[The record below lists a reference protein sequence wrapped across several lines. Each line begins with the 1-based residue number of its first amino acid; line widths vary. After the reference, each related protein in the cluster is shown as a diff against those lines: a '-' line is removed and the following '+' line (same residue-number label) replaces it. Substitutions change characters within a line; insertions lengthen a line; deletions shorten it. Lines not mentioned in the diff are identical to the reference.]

1 MPQETAALAPPPPV
15 THSPAR
21 DGPVQP
27 TPLSR
32 VAIGTVLGLVGYL
45 GLRKVLLAAVL
56 VRVPAPSEW
65 WVSLD
70 GLMAV
75 FGAQLVA
82 ALFGSVLAGAGRAKP
97 LSAGCAVG
105 ALCGA
110 LFLAGEVLAGTP
122 PEQLVLYLQ
131 PVVLTVAG
139 GLGGLIGARV
149 WPSLPELDI
158 RPPVPTGSKLS
169 SMRLAIEETQEPARP
184 TAWVHILAGAAI
196 MVAGVGLADT
206 ARHKVQRA
214 SGGLLKVETISQGQF
229 ISWQFATLM
238 VVLGGVTAGA
248 GTGAGSWHGMV
259 AGVLGGAGAVGL
271 AHYTGVTT
279 PPMDYWLARLAMT
292 GPEVHEWGRAVAIGG
307 GITIAG
313 VIGGWLGGQVFLP
326 LAPPHLRS
334 RRLRMGD

>member
-1 MPQETAALAPPPPV
+1 MPQETAALAPPVPLI
-15 THSPAR
+15 SFPAR

-27 TPLSR
+27 TPMGR
-32 VAIGTVLGLVGYL
+32 VAVGAVLGLVAYL
-45 GLRKVLLAAVL
+45 GLRKVLLAGVL
-56 VRVPAPSEW
+56 ASIPDPAEW
-65 WVSLD
+65 WASLD

-75 FGAQLVA
+75 FGAQLA
-82 ALFGSVLAGAGRAKP
+82 AVLFGSILAGAGRAKP
-97 LSAGCAVG
+97 LSVGGAVG

-131 PVVLTVAG
+131 PIVLTVAG
-139 GLGGLIGARV
+139 GLGGLIGAQV

-158 RPPVPTGSKLS
+158 RPPAPTGSKLS

-184 TAWVHILAGAAI
+184 IAWAHILAGAAI

-206 ARHKVQRA
+206 ARSKVQKV
-214 SGGLLKVETISQGQF
+214 SGGLLKVETVSQGQF
-229 ISWQFATLM
+229 ISWQFATLV

-248 GTGAGSWHGMV
+248 GTGAGTWHGML

-271 AHYTGVTT
+271 AHYYGVTT

-292 GPEVHEWGRAVAIGG
+292 GPEVQEWGRALAVGG
-307 GITIAG
+307 GIMIAG

-326 LAPPHLRS
+326 LAPAHLRA